1 MVFIQFTQIPPG
13 VEEKEIIQIFSECG
27 EVLEFRFIRD
37 KANLTFK
44 GAFSQLLSFA
54 VHGG

>member
-13 VEEKEIIQIFSECG
+13 VEEKEIIQIFSEFG